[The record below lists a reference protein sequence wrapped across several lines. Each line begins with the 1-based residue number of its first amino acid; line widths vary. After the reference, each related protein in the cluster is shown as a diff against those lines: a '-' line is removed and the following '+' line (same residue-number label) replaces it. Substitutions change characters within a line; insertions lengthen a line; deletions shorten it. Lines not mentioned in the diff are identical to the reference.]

1 MISRTLIPPVMIPI
15 TLAELVAQNH
25 SIKNELAK
33 THLQLA
39 QMTELV
45 EALTK
50 ELQKQRLK
58 DVDLPRFLTWYKA
71 DVK

>member
-15 TLAELVAQNH
+15 TLAELVAQN
-25 SIKNELAK
+25 NELRN
-33 THLQLA
+33 QLEK
-39 QMTELV
+39 MTELV